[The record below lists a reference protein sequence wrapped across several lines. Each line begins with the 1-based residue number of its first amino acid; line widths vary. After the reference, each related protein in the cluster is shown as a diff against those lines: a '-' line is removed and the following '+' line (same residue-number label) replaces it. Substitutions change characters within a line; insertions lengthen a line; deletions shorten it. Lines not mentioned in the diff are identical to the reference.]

1 MPESH
6 LMHRLLQ
13 KPTPRQSEGF
23 TLTELAVV
31 MVIIALLLG
40 GLLIPLSTQQEIERR
55 KETAAQLNTIREA
68 LISHVLIYGRL
79 PCPDYDNDPA
89 AAGYGQADE
98 PCSAPTADAASD
110 GFLPWKTLGVTEH
123 DAWGTPW
130 QDAAAPRLGHWR
142 YRVERDYTDN
152 STPGQLTALFVNN
165 SNDNVNACTA
175 GTAPPA
181 FPKDCIAVWN
191 TAGQTLF
198 ALKERPIAVIYSVG
212 ANGQADGQN
221 NSYEANRGASPTYQA
236 DTPSVDFDDQLIWLT
251 RNTLV
256 APLVAVGKLP

>member
-1 MPESH
+1 
-6 LMHRLLQ
+6 MHRPLQQLL
-13 KPTPRQSEGF
+13 PRQNQGF

-31 MVIIALLLG
+31 LVIIALLLG
-40 GLLIPLSTQQEIERR
+40 GLLVPLSTQQEIEKR
-55 KETAAQLNTIREA
+55 KETTSQLNTIREA

-98 PCSAPTADAASD
+98 PCSAPTNDAASD
-110 GFLPWKTLGVTEH
+110 GYLPWKTLGVSAH
-123 DAWGTPW
+123 DGWGAPW
-130 QDAAAPRLGHWR
+130 QDAATPRLGHWR

-152 STPGQLTALFVNN
+152 AALLMNYSNEN
-165 SNDNVNACTA
+165 SNACTA

-181 FPKDCIAVWN
+181 FPKDCIAIWN

-198 ALKERPIAVIYSVG
+198 AVKERPIAVVYSVG
-212 ANGQADGQN
+212 PNGQADGQN
-221 NSYEANRGASPTYQA
+221 ASYEPNRASSPTYQA
-236 DTPSVDFDDQLIWLT
+236 DNASVGFDDQLIWLT
-251 RNTLV
+251 RNSLV